1 MKKEDIAALVQKT
14 SVFFASN
21 TTKSYQFR
29 LEQLHKL
36 DAALSR
42 YEQRICDA
50 LYKDLYKASME
61 TYMTE
66 LGMVRDEI
74 RFLLKHLKKLMKP
87 KRVHTPVTHFPAS
100 SMLYYEPYGT
110 VLIMSPWNYPVN
122 LTLTPLA
129 GAIAAGNCA
138 VVKPSNYSPKTSSVI
153 AELIAETFDPAFITV
168 VTGGRE
174 ENTGLLEQKFDYIFF
189 TGGTAVGKLVMEAAA
204 QNLTPITLELGGKSP
219 CIVDKTADIKVA
231 AKRIL
236 FGKILNGGQT
246 CVAPDYV
253 LIHHEVK
260 DAFIEECKT
269 VLHTFLPT
277 EAYTSCNM
285 TRIINSKH
293 FERLSRL
300 IEGETV
306 VIGGKSDARG
316 RFIPLTVLDAISFES
331 PVMQEEIFGPIL
343 PLISFTDLQWAIDQ
357 IRIRP
362 KPLALYLFTTD
373 TAVERKILSEIS
385 FGGGCINDTIVHLA
399 TPFMPFGGVG
409 SSGMG
414 SYHGKQSFYT
424 FSHEKSIIKKSLLI
438 DIPLR
443 YHPYSERNFNIL
455 KKLL

>member
-1 MKKEDIAALVQKT
+1 M
-14 SVFFASN
+14 
-21 TTKSYQFR
+21 
-29 LEQLHKL
+29 
-36 DAALSR
+36 
-42 YEQRICDA
+42 
-50 LYKDLYKASME
+50 
-61 TYMTE
+61 
-66 LGMVRDEI
+66 
-74 RFLLKHLKKLMKP
+74 
-87 KRVHTPVTHFPAS
+87 
-100 SMLYYEPYGT
+100 
-110 VLIMSPWNYPVN
+110 
-122 LTLTPLA
+122 
-129 GAIAAGNCA
+129 
-138 VVKPSNYSPKTSSVI
+138 
-153 AELIAETFDPAFITV
+153 
-168 VTGGRE
+168 
-174 ENTGLLEQKFDYIFF
+174 
-189 TGGTAVGKLVMEAAA
+189 
-204 QNLTPITLELGGKSP
+204 
-219 CIVDKTADIKVA
+219 
-231 AKRIL
+231 
-236 FGKILNGGQT
+236 
-246 CVAPDYV
+246 
-253 LIHHEVK
+253 
-260 DAFIEECKT
+260 
-269 VLHTFLPT
+269 
-277 EAYTSCNM
+277 
-285 TRIINSKH
+285 
-293 FERLSRL
+293 
-300 IEGETV
+300 